1 MTISDH
7 VVSYH
12 EHVSAKSYE
21 ELVAAFEAVVADRQH
36 GEFQSAFADA
46 DRSADSSESWEK
58 ALGSLFG
65 PSGFMYVFAIDFG
78 TLLGWYGNPQKAKM
92 YVYGNPIVAETM
104 LRHDIRVADRVPLQ
118 ILIYEAGNGE
128 ARIGYDLPSSIM
140 SRYGNPELDAA
151 ARELDKKVASFVA
164 GLTGSSA

>member
-1 MTISDH
+1 MTMSDH

-12 EHVSAKSYE
+12 EHVSAKPYE
-21 ELVAAFEAVVADRQH
+21 ELVTAFEAAVADRQH
-36 GEFQSAFADA
+36 GEFQEAFARA
-46 DRSADSSESWEK
+46 EQSAGSRESWEE

-78 TLLGWYGNPQKAKM
+78 TLLGWYGNPRKAKM
-92 YVYGNPIVAETM
+92 YVYGNPIVAQTM

-118 ILIYEAGNGE
+118 IVIYEADNGE

-140 SRYGNPELDAA
+140 SRYGNPELDVA
-151 ARELDKKVASFVA
+151 ARELDKKVADFVA